1 MTFFSIGDIIH
12 VNNYLGGF
20 FMPHITIKM
29 LKGRTDEQKTLAGIK
44 VADALAEA
52 IGCDPTHISVSVED
66 FTPLEWQDVF
76 KKDVTENDKIVLQPD
91 YDPKSLLK

>member
-1 MTFFSIGDIIH
+1 
-12 VNNYLGGF
+12 
-20 FMPHITIKM
+20 MPHISIKM

-66 FTPLEWQDVF
+66 FTPVEWQDVY
-76 KKDVTENDKIVLQPD
+76 KKDVTENANIVVQPN

>member
-76 KKDVTENDKIVLQPD
+76 KKDVTENDRIVLQPD

>member
-20 FMPHITIKM
+20 FVPHITIKM

-66 FTPLEWQDVF
+66 FTQLEWQDVF